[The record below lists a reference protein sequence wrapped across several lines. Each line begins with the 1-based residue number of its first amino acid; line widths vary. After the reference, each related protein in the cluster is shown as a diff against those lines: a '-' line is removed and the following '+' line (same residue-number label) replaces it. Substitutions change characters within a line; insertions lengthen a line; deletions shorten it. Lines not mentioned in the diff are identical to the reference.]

1 MIENK
6 STEFMRDSQFDEEGV
21 FSYND
26 DERMRQSMKSEEDCE
41 LEDISGNSDMTDRNK
56 NCLSLEAQSNTIAIV
71 ENYSLESE
79 QSQPL

>member
-26 DERMRQSMKSEEDCE
+26 DERMRQSMKSEEDFE

-56 NCLSLEAQSNTIAIV
+56 NCLSL
-71 ENYSLESE
+71 
-79 QSQPL
+79 

>member
-1 MIENK
+1 VIENK
-6 STEFMRDSQFDEEGV
+6 STEFMRDSQFEEEGV

-56 NCLSLEAQSNTIAIV
+56 NCLSL
-71 ENYSLESE
+71 
-79 QSQPL
+79 